1 MRRFALCFLASAG
14 CATAHAAA
22 APPAAAPT
30 PTVEA
35 PPPGPTVAEAQTFFD
50 GVNENLRR
58 LWVARDRAAWVN
70 ENFLTEDTDA
80 LAADGE
86 AATAG
91 YMSKAIPASRR
102 FAGLQLPP
110 DLARMEYLL
119 SISQT
124 IPAPDDPAQRDELA
138 GIEEWLQSTY
148 GKGTYCSPRQKNK
161 CLHLDDLETI
171 LAKDRKWDDLVD
183 AWTGWHDVAKPMRP
197 KYQRYVELANAGARQ
212 IGFADVGA
220 LWRSGYDMTP
230 DAFEQDEER
239 LWEQVKPLYQSLHC
253 YVRHR
258 LHQKY
263 GDHVPATGPIP
274 VPALGN
280 MWGQEWTDI
289 YDLVAPYPKEPS
301 LDVGKKLVAKK
312 VTPVQMVKLAEG
324 FFTSLGFPPLPDT
337 FWKRSLFAR
346 PRDREVV
353 CHASAWDVQW
363 DGDLRIK
370 VCVQPTEDDL
380 VTLHHELGHDF
391 YFQSYD
397 KLPILFQQGANDGF
411 HEGIGDTIAL
421 SVTPAYLHQIGL
433 LDRTSATDK
442 ARINELMK
450 RALFKVAFLPFGL
463 LIDKW
468 RWEVFDGKVDPAHYN
483 QAWWDLRK
491 TYQGEVPPV
500 PRDET
505 DFDPGAKYHI
515 TSSTPYA
522 RYFLAAIYQYQFHR
536 ALCQAAG
543 FKGPLDECS
552 VYGNKAAGAKLHA
565 MLALGASKPW
575 PDAMEVLT
583 GSRQADAS
591 AILDYYAP
599 LKAWLDKENAG
610 QQCGW

>member
-1 MRRFALCFLASAG
+1 MRRLALCLLSAG
-14 CATAHAAA
+14 CASAR
-22 APPAAAPT
+22 PAPT
-30 PTVEA
+30 PAA
-35 PPPGPTVAEAQTFFD
+35 PSPTASAPTLAEARAFFD
-50 GVNENLRR
+50 GVNADLRK

-86 AATAG
+86 AATAA
-91 YMSKAIPASRR
+91 YMAKAIPASRR
-102 FAGLQLPP
+102 FAKLQLPP
-110 DLARMEYLL
+110 DLARMAYLL

-124 IPAPDDPAQRDELA
+124 IPAPDDPAKRDELA

-148 GKGTYCSPRQKNK
+148 GKGTYCSPREKGK
-161 CLHLDDLETI
+161 CLHLDDLEQI
-171 LAKDRKWDDLVD
+171 LAKDRNWDDLVD
-183 AWTGWHDVAKPMRP
+183 AWTGWHDVAKPMRG
-197 KYQRYVELANAGARQ
+197 KYERYVKLANEGAKQ
-212 IGFADVGA
+212 IGFEDVGA
-220 LWRSGYDMTP
+220 LWRSGYDMSP
-230 DAFEQDEER
+230 AAFEQDEER
-239 LWEQVKPLYQSLHC
+239 LWEQVKPLYQALHC
-253 YVRHR
+253 YVRRR

-263 GDHVPATGPIP
+263 GDRVPAKGPIP

-301 LDVGKKLVAKK
+301 LNVGKKLVQKK
-312 VTPVQMVKLAEG
+312 ETPVQMVKLAEG
-324 FFTSLGFPPLPDT
+324 FFTSLGFPPLPET
-337 FWKRSLFAR
+337 FWKRSLLAR
-346 PRDREVV
+346 PRDRDVV

-397 KLPILFQQGANDGF
+397 TLPILFQQGANDGF

-421 SVTPAYLHQIGL
+421 SVTPAYLHQLGL
-433 LDRTSATDK
+433 LDRTSASDK
-442 ARINELMK
+442 ARINQLMK

-463 LIDKW
+463 LIDQW
-468 RWEVFDGKVDPAHYN
+468 RWDVFDGKVDPAHYN
-483 QAWWDLRK
+483 AAWWELRRK
-491 TYQGEVPPV
+491 YQGEVPPS
-500 PRDET
+500 PRDES

-522 RYFLAAIYQYQFHR
+522 RYFLAAIYQFQFHR

-552 VYGNKAAGAKLHA
+552 VYGNKAAGAKLRA
-565 MLALGASKPW
+565 MLSLGASKPW
-575 PDAMEVLT
+575 PDAMEALT
-583 GSRQADAS
+583 GQRQADAS
-591 AILDYYAP
+591 AIEDYFAP